1 LRAWSVVPIVLACA
15 GCAVG
20 PASLAPEE
28 HAPLPLLAAAP
39 PPGPFVV
46 TDIALVPVVVRDDP
60 FPSAA
65 GAELEPLPAP
75 AANLWDR
82 IVDGYSIPDLI
93 DDPLVAKWERYYA
106 ARPDYVARIVDRS
119 RRYLYHIVGEIDEKG
134 LPRDLALLPMIESA
148 YNPNAISSAR
158 ASGLWQFIPSTG
170 KHYGLKQDFW
180 ADSRR
185 DVLAATN
192 SALDYLAKLHDDFG
206 DWQLALAAYNWG
218 EGNVGRAVAKNKAR
232 GKGADYLSL
241 SMPAETRNYLPKF
254 QAVKNIVRDP
264 EKYGLELAE
273 VPDTPYFT
281 IVKAA
286 RPIDVKAAADL
297 AEMTVEDFLS
307 LNPQHNRPVI
317 AGGDAQSILLP
328 IDRAEV
334 FAAKLQL
341 SDQPLV
347 SWQAYRMKPG
357 ETLPQVAAKFA
368 LEVETLRAVNG
379 IGPRSAVPN
388 GHALLVPA
396 QRPSDATAES
406 LENTVFTTV
415 PSGRTIHHTV
425 RRGETLDRLAVR
437 YGVTADDL
445 KRWNNMKG
453 DALKAG
459 QQVRVTTQVATGGRS
474 KSRPA
479 ASAAKARKPASTPP
493 SARAN
498 GARGG

>member
-1 LRAWSVVPIVLACA
+1 VVPIVLACA

-20 PASLAPEE
+20 PASLAPEAR
-28 HAPLPLLAAAP
+28 APLPFLAAAP

-46 TDIALVPVVVRDDP
+46 TDVALAPVVVSDDP

-106 ARPDYVARIVDRS
+106 DRPDYVARIVDRS

-185 DVLAATN
+185 DVIAATD
-192 SALDYLAKLHDDFG
+192 SALDYLAKLHGDFG

-241 SMPAETRNYLPKF
+241 PMPAETRNYLPKF

-273 VPDTPYFT
+273 IPDSPYFT

-368 LEVETLRAVNG
+368 LDTETLRAVNG
-379 IGPRSAVPN
+379 IGPRSNVPT

-406 LENTVFTTV
+406 LANTVFTTV
-415 PSGRTIHHTV
+415 PSGRTIYHTV
-425 RRGETLDRLAVR
+425 RHGETLGRLAVR
-437 YGVTADDL
+437 YGVTADEL

-453 DALKAG
+453 ETLKAG

-479 ASAAKARKPASTPP
+479 AAAAKTRKPASTPP